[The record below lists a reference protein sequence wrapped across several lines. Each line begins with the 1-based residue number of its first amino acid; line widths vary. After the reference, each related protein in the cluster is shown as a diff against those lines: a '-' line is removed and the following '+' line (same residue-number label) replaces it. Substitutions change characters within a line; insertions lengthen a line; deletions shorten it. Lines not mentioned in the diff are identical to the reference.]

1 MSDEIGVLI
10 VDDSAMMRNLIGRM
24 VEDTPGLVIAE
35 KAMNGVFA
43 LQKIPRVN
51 PDIIILDLEM
61 PEMNGIQFLEERKKR
76 GIKVP
81 VVILSSIAEKGARI
95 TMEALALGAN
105 DFIQKPSGSVSMDIH
120 TVRDTLIPMLFG
132 YGGAYRRSQGK
143 KVLSPS
149 EYTQKP
155 AAPTPQA
162 VHPDITAHFAS
173 TSQPAEPAKPPT
185 PLRKPAKTEIIAIG
199 ISTGGPDALR
209 VVFSMLD
216 KDLTVPIVVVQHMPP
231 GFTYEF
237 AKSLD
242 RICPM
247 DVKEAEEGDAIQNGR
262 ILIAQGNKH
271 LEVARKGMGGIVH
284 LTDSPQVSG
293 HRPSAD
299 VLFASVAM
307 AYQNRALGVIMT
319 GMGRDG
325 ATQLG
330 TIYKEGGMTLGQDE
344 KTAVVY
350 GMPRVAYELGHVMEQ
365 VSLENMARRICDVA
379 KANR

>member
-24 VEDTPGLVIAE
+24 VEDTPGLVVAE
-35 KAMNGVFA
+35 KAMNGIFA

-51 PDIIILDLEM
+51 PDVIILDLEM
-61 PEMNGIQFLEERKKR
+61 PEMNGIQFLEERKKQ
-76 GIKVP
+76 GIKIP
-81 VVILSSIAEKGARI
+81 VVILSSIAEKGAKI
-95 TMEALALGAN
+95 TMDALALGAN

-120 TVRDTLIPMLFG
+120 SVRDTLVPMLFG
-132 YGGAYRRSQGK
+132 YGGTYRRSQGK

-149 EYTQKP
+149 EYPPK
-155 AAPTPQA
+155 AAPETQTA
-162 VHPDITAHFAS
+162 LHPDIHAHFS
-173 TSQPAEPAKPPT
+173 FTPQPVEPAKPPAT
-185 PLRKPAKTEIIAIG
+185 LRKPAKTEIIAIG

-209 VVFSMLD
+209 VVFSQLD
-216 KDLTVPIVVVQHMPP
+216 KDLSVPIVVVQHMPP

-242 RICPM
+242 RICPL
-247 DVKEAEEGDAIQNGR
+247 DVKEAEEGDAVQNGR

-271 LEVARKGMGGIVH
+271 LEVERKGMGGIVH

-344 KTAVVY
+344 KSAVVY
-350 GMPRVAYELGHVMEQ
+350 GMPRVAFELGHVMEQ
-365 VSLENMARRICDVA
+365 VSLDNMARRICDVA